1 VEEVS
6 IRHEV
11 EIGVRS
17 SHVVDAGDPVVISRS
32 TLRFP
37 ARDYRTTSSAR
48 GEIVAGRKFRLRER
62 DQGTREGAA
71 NRAILITDN
80 PEGHDHD
87 NDA

>member
-1 VEEVS
+1 MAPDF
-6 IRHEV
+6 IAHEV

-17 SHVVDAGDPVVISRS
+17 SHVVDAGVPVMISRS

-48 GEIVAGRKFRLRER
+48 GELVAGRKFRLRER
-62 DQGTREGAA
+62 DQSTREGAA
-71 NRAILITDN
+71 NRAILITDD
-80 PEGHDHD
+80 PKGHDHD